1 MRKNVFY
8 VSIAIMSIFATDVI
22 ADIIC
27 DQPLTPHTVVGSID
41 TINVGQTVQVGTIH
55 LELFSTN
62 NELAFEEDGGIIGR
76 VTSIDTGAYPIES
89 TLNHHVIFSGGSTIE
104 TTADQAIMWPTS
116 ECSFDVTEKISNLWG
131 TKEFKRTSGEI
142 TATGSVNFCDGTNG
156 NHFVLTGS
164 VCFK

>member
-62 NELAFEEDGGIIGR
+62 NELALE
-76 VTSIDTGAYPIES
+76 
-89 TLNHHVIFSGGSTIE
+89 
-104 TTADQAIMWPTS
+104 
-116 ECSFDVTEKISNLWG
+116 
-131 TKEFKRTSGEI
+131 
-142 TATGSVNFCDGTNG
+142 
-156 NHFVLTGS
+156 
-164 VCFK
+164 